1 VGAGSGHASA
11 SSGDRWKGWLFRTA
25 QREAWRL
32 NALHCKER
40 DVVDWAGRYVEQ
52 ADPPDRYE
60 ERHEFQA
67 ALQELRKLPPRLPE
81 VVMIRSQESKKDDVA
96 QIMGISRPRVAKLLV
111 EASACRLLAPPPQD
125 SG

>member
-1 VGAGSGHASA
+1 VEGLAVSDGATRGVAA
-11 SSGDRWKGWLFRTA
+11 
-25 QREAWRL
+25 
-32 NALHCKER
+32 ER
-40 DVVDWAGRYVEQ
+40 APLQGARRRGLGGRYVEQ

-111 EASACRLLAPPPQD
+111 EASACRGLAPPPQD